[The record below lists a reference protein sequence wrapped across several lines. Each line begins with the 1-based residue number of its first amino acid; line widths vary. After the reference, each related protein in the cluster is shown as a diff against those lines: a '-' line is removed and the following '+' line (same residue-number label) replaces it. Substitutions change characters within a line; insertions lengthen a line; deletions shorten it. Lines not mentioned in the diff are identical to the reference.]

1 MADNEVTVRIVTETD
16 TTQVDDLKTSID
28 EIQSGADSASTSVD
42 QLSDSAAN
50 VDGSQISE
58 ASASA
63 DELGSSADQADTEV
77 QELQNS
83 LGLIEASALLS
94 VADQIGSLGASAE
107 SMTQDMNT
115 AAISVGQL
123 ATQTG
128 IAEPQMVSLIN
139 NISNATFPNDEAM
152 MYVKS
157 LDQIGVSSGNLGQSA
172 TDLDKIN
179 DAFGLGANK
188 VNSLGQEL
196 SVLGVDMNNISSS
209 FNALAYANANTVGGM
224 DNYYNFLR
232 KYDAQF
238 KELGFNVDQASVI
251 IAGATHKF
259 GGGKAAL
266 TGLNEALKE
275 SNGDTRALEQ
285 ALGLQAGALDN
296 ASQITGQYEGQ
307 LQQLANEEAEHKS
320 WLDQLNAAWEDMSL
334 ALSPIL
340 SPLGSVMGLIGQAG
354 SWAVGVNGLIQLAR
368 TTKIATA
375 MQWLWNAALAA
386 NPITLIVLA
395 IAALI
400 AILAYLY
407 FNNEQVRDS
416 INALG
421 QAFIQAGQ
429 IIYNTIIN
437 VVNWVITQLQN
448 LYNYIMTLGGLLPEQ
463 ANITGNQIIDSILM
477 VLAFIA
483 TLPAQI
489 AMYFANVIASTL
501 GFGDNFVQTMI
512 QSASDSVTGFVE
524 WITQLPGKLAE
535 ELDQMIQ
542 QALDFAANL
551 PGIIAGAAAD
561 MVSGWIFGSGES
573 SPGFMYDALIGELM
587 AMVNAPPEMLSG
599 LIDWISQYGYQMA
612 EVLSQAL
619 LGISFD
625 TVINNVMWLL
635 NTLNG
640 LWNWIYTAGGLI
652 PETVELTGNSVIDT
666 LIRVISFVATL
677 PIQLGMIFTNAIAS
691 TLGFGNNFSQNIINA
706 ASQAV
711 NGFINWISQMPQRL
725 GEELDKMIQQ
735 ALDFASRLPEII
747 ANAAAN
753 MVGGW
758 VGGSGESSPGFMYD
772 AFYGELVEM
781 NKIGTAFSNSL
792 PSTMKFAGSEMV
804 RNFNPNLNSSVPD
817 RGSGNTFNITL
828 EIGSVDKRERVNEII
843 EAIRDYIE
851 WDNTTAGRTV

>member
-1 MADNEVTVRIVTETD
+1 MADNEVTVRIVTETE

-94 VADQIGSLGASAE
+94 VADQIGSLGANAE
-107 SMTQDMNT
+107 SMTQDMNN

-157 LDQIGVSSGNLGQSA
+157 LDQIGVASSNLGQSA

-196 SVLGVDMNNISSS
+196 SVLGVDMNNVSSS

-238 KELGFNVDQASVI
+238 RELGFNVDQASII
-251 IAGATHKF
+251 IAGATQKF
-259 GGGKAAL
+259 GGGRAAL
-266 TGLNEALKE
+266 SGLNEALKE

-307 LQQLANEEAEHKS
+307 LQQLADEEAEHKS
-320 WLDQLNAAWEDMSL
+320 ILDQLNAAWEDMSL

-395 IAALI
+395 IIALI

-407 FNNEQVRDS
+407 FNNEQVRNS

-421 QAFIQAGQ
+421 QSFILVGQ
-429 IIYNTIIN
+429 IIYTTVMNI
-437 VVNWVITQLQN
+437 VNWVITQLQN
-448 LYNYIMTLGGLLPEQ
+448 LWNYIMTLGGLLPEQ
-463 ANITGNQIIDSILM
+463 ANITGNQIVDSILM

-489 AMYFANVIASTL
+489 AMYFANIIASAM

-512 QSASDSVTGFVE
+512 S
-524 WITQLPGKLAE
+524 
-535 ELDQMIQ
+535 
-542 QALDFAANL
+542 
-551 PGIIAGAAAD
+551 
-561 MVSGWIFGSGES
+561 
-573 SPGFMYDALIGELM
+573 
-587 AMVNAPPEMLSG
+587 
-599 LIDWISQYGYQMA
+599 
-612 EVLSQAL
+612 
-619 LGISFD
+619 
-625 TVINNVMWLL
+625 
-635 NTLNG
+635 
-640 LWNWIYTAGGLI
+640 
-652 PETVELTGNSVIDT
+652 
-666 LIRVISFVATL
+666 
-677 PIQLGMIFTNAIAS
+677 
-691 TLGFGNNFSQNIINA
+691 A

-711 NGFINWISQMPQRL
+711 SGFVSWITQLPQRL

-735 ALDFASRLPEII
+735 ALDFAARLPQII
-747 ANAAAN
+747 GEAAAN
-753 MVGGW
+753 MVGSW
-758 VGGSGESSPGFMYD
+758 VGGSGEQSPGFMYD
-772 AFYGELVEM
+772 RFEGELKAM
-781 NKIGTAFSNSL
+781 DTISSSFSKKL
-792 PSTMKFAGSEMV
+792 PTTMGLAGSGMV
-804 RNFNPNLNSSVPD
+804 ESFNPNFD
-817 RGSGNTFNITL
+817 SGNGSVVGGNTYNITL

>member
-16 TTQVDDLKTSID
+16 TTQLDNLTTSID
-28 EIQSGADSASTSVD
+28 EMQAGADSASDSVD
-42 QLSDSAAN
+42 KLGDSAAN

-58 ASASA
+58 AGASA
-63 DELGSSADQADTEV
+63 DELGNSADQADTEV

-83 LGLIEASALLS
+83 LGLIEASALLG

-107 SMTQDMNT
+107 NLTQDMNT

-157 LDQIGVSSGNLGQSA
+157 LDQIGVASSNLGQSA

-196 SVLGVDMNNISSS
+196 SVLGVDMNNVSSS

-224 DNYYNFLR
+224 DNYYTFLK

-251 IAGATHKF
+251 IAAATQKF
-259 GGGKAAL
+259 GGGRAAL
-266 TGLNEALKE
+266 SGLNEALKE

-307 LQQLANEEAEHKS
+307 LQQLADEEAEHKS
-320 WLDQLNAAWEDMSL
+320 ILDQLNAAWEDMSL

-340 SPLGSVMGLIGQAG
+340 SPLGSFMGLIGQAG
-354 SWAVGVNGLIQLAR
+354 SWAVGVNGLIELAR
-368 TTKIATA
+368 TTKIAAGAQRLLNLA
-375 MQWLWNAALAA
+375 MSM
-386 NPITLIVLA
+386 NPITIVVMA
-395 IAALI
+395 IIALI
-400 AILAYLY
+400 AVLTYLY
-407 FNNEQVRDS
+407 FNNEQVRNA
-416 INALG
+416 INGLG
-421 QAFIQAGQ
+421 QAFIQVGQ
-429 IIYNTIIN
+429 IIYTTIIN
-437 VVNWVITQLQN
+437 VVNWVIEQLQN
-448 LYNYIMTLGGLLPEQ
+448 LWNYIMTLGGLLPEQ

-483 TLPAQI
+483 TLPMQI
-489 AMYFANVIASTL
+489 AMYFANVIASAL

-512 QSASDSVTGFVE
+512 NAASNAVSGFVE
-524 WITQLPGKLAE
+524 WITQL
-535 ELDQMIQ
+535 
-542 QALDFAANL
+542 
-551 PGIIAGAAAD
+551 
-561 MVSGWIFGSGES
+561 
-573 SPGFMYDALIGELM
+573 
-587 AMVNAPPEMLSG
+587 
-599 LIDWISQYGYQMA
+599 
-612 EVLSQAL
+612 
-619 LGISFD
+619 
-625 TVINNVMWLL
+625 
-635 NTLNG
+635 
-640 LWNWIYTAGGLI
+640 
-652 PETVELTGNSVIDT
+652 
-666 LIRVISFVATL
+666 
-677 PIQLGMIFTNAIAS
+677 
-691 TLGFGNNFSQNIINA
+691 
-706 ASQAV
+706 
-711 NGFINWISQMPQRL
+711 PQRL

-735 ALDFASRLPEII
+735 ALDFAARLPQII
-747 ANAAAN
+747 AEAGAN
-753 MVGGW
+753 MVSGW
-758 VGGSGESSPGFMYD
+758 VFGSGEESPGYMFD
-772 AFYGELVEM
+772 KFEGELKAM
-781 NKIGTAFSNSL
+781 NTISSKFSETL
-792 PSTMKFAGSEMV
+792 PATMRSAGAGMV
-804 RNFNPNLNSSVPD
+804 DNFNPNLQS
-817 RGSGNTFNITL
+817 GKGGAMAGNTYNITL

>member
-1 MADNEVTVRIVTETD
+1 MADNEVTVRIVTETE
-16 TTQVDDLKTSID
+16 TTQVDDLKSSID

-42 QLSDSAAN
+42 QLGDSVGS

-58 ASASA
+58 ASGSA

-128 IAEPQMVSLIN
+128 VVEPQMVSLIN
-139 NISNATFPNDEAM
+139 NISNATFPNEEAM

-196 SVLGVDMNNISSS
+196 SVLGVDMNNVSSS

-238 KELGFNVDQASVI
+238 KELGFNVDQASII
-251 IAGATHKF
+251 IAGATQKF
-259 GGGKAAL
+259 GGGRAAL
-266 TGLNEALKE
+266 SGLNEALKE

-307 LQQLANEEAEHKS
+307 LQQLADEEAEHKTI
-320 WLDQLNAAWEDMSL
+320 LDQLNAAWEDMSL

-354 SWAVGVNGLIQLAR
+354 SWAVGVNGLIELAR

-375 MQWLWNAALAA
+375 AQWLWNAALAA
-386 NPITLIVLA
+386 NPITLIVMA
-395 IAALI
+395 IIALI

-407 FNNEQVRDS
+407 FNNEQVRNS

-421 QAFIQAGQ
+421 QSFILAGQ
-429 IIYNTIIN
+429 IIYTTIIN
-437 VVNWVITQLQN
+437 IVNWVITQLQA
-448 LYNYIMTLGGLLPEQ
+448 LWNYIMTLGGLLPEQ
-463 ANITGNQIIDSILM
+463 ANITGNQIVDSILM

-489 AMYFANVIASTL
+489 AMYFANVIASAM

-512 QSASDSVTGFVE
+512 SAASNAVSGFVE
-524 WITQLPGKLAE
+524 WITQL
-535 ELDQMIQ
+535 
-542 QALDFAANL
+542 
-551 PGIIAGAAAD
+551 
-561 MVSGWIFGSGES
+561 
-573 SPGFMYDALIGELM
+573 
-587 AMVNAPPEMLSG
+587 
-599 LIDWISQYGYQMA
+599 
-612 EVLSQAL
+612 
-619 LGISFD
+619 
-625 TVINNVMWLL
+625 
-635 NTLNG
+635 
-640 LWNWIYTAGGLI
+640 
-652 PETVELTGNSVIDT
+652 
-666 LIRVISFVATL
+666 
-677 PIQLGMIFTNAIAS
+677 
-691 TLGFGNNFSQNIINA
+691 
-706 ASQAV
+706 
-711 NGFINWISQMPQRL
+711 PQRL

-735 ALDFASRLPEII
+735 ALDFAARLPQII
-747 ANAAAN
+747 GQAAAN
-753 MVGGW
+753 MVGSW
-758 VGGSGESSPGFMYD
+758 VGGSGEQSPGFMYD
-772 AFYGELVEM
+772 AFYGELEAM
-781 NKIGTAFSNSL
+781 DAISSSFSKKL
-792 PSTMKFAGSEMV
+792 PTTMGFAGSDMV
-804 RNFNPNLNSSVPD
+804 NKFNPNLNSSG
-817 RGSGNTFNITL
+817 GSVAGGNTYNITL

-843 EAIRDYIE
+843 NAIRDYIE

>member
-1 MADNEVTVRIVTETD
+1 MADNEVTVRIVTETE
-16 TTQVDDLKTSID
+16 TTQVDDLKSSID

-42 QLSDSAAN
+42 QLGDSVGS

-58 ASASA
+58 ASGSA

-107 SMTQDMNT
+107 SMTQDMNN

-128 IAEPQMVSLIN
+128 VAEPQMVSLIN
-139 NISNATFPNDEAM
+139 NISNATFPNEEAM

-196 SVLGVDMNNISSS
+196 SVLGVDMNNVSSS

-238 KELGFNVDQASVI
+238 KELGFNVDQASII
-251 IAGATHKF
+251 IAGATQKF
-259 GGGKAAL
+259 GGGRAAL
-266 TGLNEALKE
+266 SGLNEALKE

-307 LQQLANEEAEHKS
+307 LQQLADEEAEHKTI
-320 WLDQLNAAWEDMSL
+320 LDQLNAAWEDMSL

-354 SWAVGVNGLIQLAR
+354 SWAVGVNGLIELAR

-375 MQWLWNAALAA
+375 AQWLWNAALAA
-386 NPITLIVLA
+386 NPITLIVMA
-395 IAALI
+395 IIALI

-407 FNNEQVRDS
+407 FNNEQVRNS

-421 QAFIQAGQ
+421 QSFILAGQ
-429 IIYNTIIN
+429 IIYTTIIN
-437 VVNWVITQLQN
+437 IVNWVITQLQA
-448 LYNYIMTLGGLLPEQ
+448 LWNYIMTLGGLLPEQ
-463 ANITGNQIIDSILM
+463 ANITGNQIVDSILM

-489 AMYFANVIASTL
+489 AMYFANVIASAM

-512 QSASDSVTGFVE
+512 SAASNAVSGFVE
-524 WITQLPGKLAE
+524 WITQLPE
-535 ELDQMIQ
+535 
-542 QALDFAANL
+542 
-551 PGIIAGAAAD
+551 
-561 MVSGWIFGSGES
+561 
-573 SPGFMYDALIGELM
+573 
-587 AMVNAPPEMLSG
+587 
-599 LIDWISQYGYQMA
+599 
-612 EVLSQAL
+612 
-619 LGISFD
+619 
-625 TVINNVMWLL
+625 
-635 NTLNG
+635 
-640 LWNWIYTAGGLI
+640 
-652 PETVELTGNSVIDT
+652 
-666 LIRVISFVATL
+666 
-677 PIQLGMIFTNAIAS
+677 
-691 TLGFGNNFSQNIINA
+691 
-706 ASQAV
+706 
-711 NGFINWISQMPQRL
+711 RL

-735 ALDFASRLPEII
+735 ALDFAARLPQII
-747 ANAAAN
+747 GQAAAN
-753 MVGGW
+753 MVGSW
-758 VGGSGESSPGFMYD
+758 VGGSGEQSPGFMYD
-772 AFYGELVEM
+772 AFYGELEAM
-781 NKIGTAFSNSL
+781 DAISSSFSKKL
-792 PSTMKFAGSEMV
+792 PTTMGFAGSDMV
-804 RNFNPNLNSSVPD
+804 NKFNPNLNSSG
-817 RGSGNTFNITL
+817 GSVAGGNTYNITL

-843 EAIRDYIE
+843 NAIRDYIE

>member
-1 MADNEVTVRIVTETD
+1 MADNEVTVRIVTETE

-107 SMTQDMNT
+107 SMTQDMNN

-354 SWAVGVNGLIQLAR
+354 SWAVGVNGLIELAR

-407 FNNEQVRDS
+407 FNNEQVRNS

-421 QAFIQAGQ
+421 QSFIMVGQ
-429 IIYNTIIN
+429 IIYTTVMNI
-437 VVNWVITQLQN
+437 VNWVITQLQN
-448 LYNYIMTLGGLLPEQ
+448 LWNYIMTLGGLLPEQ
-463 ANITGNQIIDSILM
+463 ANITGNQIVDSILM

-489 AMYFANVIASTL
+489 AMYFANVIASAM

-512 QSASDSVTGFVE
+512 
-524 WITQLPGKLAE
+524 
-535 ELDQMIQ
+535 
-542 QALDFAANL
+542 
-551 PGIIAGAAAD
+551 
-561 MVSGWIFGSGES
+561 
-573 SPGFMYDALIGELM
+573 
-587 AMVNAPPEMLSG
+587 
-599 LIDWISQYGYQMA
+599 
-612 EVLSQAL
+612 
-619 LGISFD
+619 
-625 TVINNVMWLL
+625 
-635 NTLNG
+635 
-640 LWNWIYTAGGLI
+640 
-652 PETVELTGNSVIDT
+652 
-666 LIRVISFVATL
+666 
-677 PIQLGMIFTNAIAS
+677 
-691 TLGFGNNFSQNIINA
+691 NA

-711 NGFINWISQMPQRL
+711 SGFVSWITQLPQRL

-735 ALDFASRLPEII
+735 ALDFAARLPQII
-747 ANAAAN
+747 GEAAAN
-753 MVGGW
+753 MVGSW
-758 VGGSGESSPGFMYD
+758 VGGSGEQSPGFMYD
-772 AFYGELVEM
+772 RFEGELKAM
-781 NKIGTAFSNSL
+781 DTISSSFSKKL
-792 PSTMKFAGSEMV
+792 PTTMGLAGSGMV
-804 RNFNPNLNSSVPD
+804 ENFNPNFD
-817 RGSGNTFNITL
+817 SGNGSVVGGKTYNITL

>member
-1 MADNEVTVRIVTETD
+1 MADNEVTVRIVTETE
-16 TTQVDDLKTSID
+16 TTQVDDLKSSID

-42 QLSDSAAN
+42 QLGDSVGS

-58 ASASA
+58 ASGSA

-128 IAEPQMVSLIN
+128 VAEPQMVSLIN
-139 NISNATFPNDEAM
+139 NISNATFPNEEAM

-196 SVLGVDMNNISSS
+196 SVLGVDMNNVSSS

-238 KELGFNVDQASVI
+238 KELGFNVDQASII
-251 IAGATHKF
+251 IAGATQKF
-259 GGGKAAL
+259 GGGRAAL
-266 TGLNEALKE
+266 SGLNEALKE

-307 LQQLANEEAEHKS
+307 LQQLADEEAEHKTI
-320 WLDQLNAAWEDMSL
+320 LDQLNAAWEDMSL

-354 SWAVGVNGLIQLAR
+354 SWAVGVNGLIELAR

-375 MQWLWNAALAA
+375 AQWLWNAALAA
-386 NPITLIVLA
+386 NPITLIVMA
-395 IAALI
+395 IIALI

-407 FNNEQVRDS
+407 FNNEQVRNS

-421 QAFIQAGQ
+421 QSFILAGQ
-429 IIYNTIIN
+429 IIYTTIIN
-437 VVNWVITQLQN
+437 IVNWVITQLQA
-448 LYNYIMTLGGLLPEQ
+448 LWNYIMTLGGLLPEQ
-463 ANITGNQIIDSILM
+463 ANITGNQIVDSILM

-489 AMYFANVIASTL
+489 AMYFANVIASAM

-512 QSASDSVTGFVE
+512 SAASQAVSGFVE
-524 WITQLPGKLAE
+524 WITQL
-535 ELDQMIQ
+535 
-542 QALDFAANL
+542 
-551 PGIIAGAAAD
+551 
-561 MVSGWIFGSGES
+561 
-573 SPGFMYDALIGELM
+573 
-587 AMVNAPPEMLSG
+587 
-599 LIDWISQYGYQMA
+599 
-612 EVLSQAL
+612 
-619 LGISFD
+619 
-625 TVINNVMWLL
+625 
-635 NTLNG
+635 
-640 LWNWIYTAGGLI
+640 
-652 PETVELTGNSVIDT
+652 
-666 LIRVISFVATL
+666 
-677 PIQLGMIFTNAIAS
+677 
-691 TLGFGNNFSQNIINA
+691 
-706 ASQAV
+706 
-711 NGFINWISQMPQRL
+711 PQRL

-735 ALDFASRLPEII
+735 ALDFAARLPQII
-747 ANAAAN
+747 GQAAAN
-753 MVGGW
+753 MVGSW
-758 VGGSGESSPGFMYD
+758 VGGSGEQSPGFMYD
-772 AFYGELVEM
+772 AFYGELEAM
-781 NKIGTAFSNSL
+781 DAISSSFSKKL
-792 PSTMKFAGSEMV
+792 PTTMGFAGSDMV
-804 RNFNPNLNSSVPD
+804 NKFNPNLNSSG
-817 RGSGNTFNITL
+817 GSVAGGNTYNITL

-843 EAIRDYIE
+843 NAIRDYIE

>member
-16 TTQVDDLKTSID
+16 TTQLDDMKSSID
-28 EIQSGADSASTSVD
+28 EMQSGADSASTSVD
-42 QLSDSAAN
+42 KLGDSAAN

-58 ASASA
+58 AGASA
-63 DELGSSADQADTEV
+63 DELGNSADQADTEV

-83 LGLIEASALLS
+83 LGLIEASALLG

-107 SMTQDMNT
+107 NLTQDMNT

-157 LDQIGVSSGNLGQSA
+157 LDQIGVASSNLGQSA

-196 SVLGVDMNNISSS
+196 SVLGVDMNDVSSS

-224 DNYYNFLR
+224 DNYYTFLK

-251 IAGATHKF
+251 IAAATQKF
-259 GGGKAAL
+259 GGGRAAL
-266 TGLNEALKE
+266 SGLNEALKE

-307 LQQLANEEAEHKS
+307 LQQLADEEAEHKS
-320 WLDQLNAAWEDMSL
+320 ILDQLNAAWDDMSL

-340 SPLGSVMGLIGQAG
+340 SPLGSFMGLIGQAG
-354 SWAVGVNGLIQLAR
+354 SWAVGVNGLIELAR
-368 TTKIATA
+368 TTKIAAGAQRLLNLA
-375 MQWLWNAALAA
+375 MSM
-386 NPITLIVLA
+386 NPITIVVMA
-395 IAALI
+395 IIALI
-400 AILAYLY
+400 AVLTYLY
-407 FNNEQVRDS
+407 FNNEQVRNA
-416 INALG
+416 INGLG
-421 QAFIQAGQ
+421 QAFIQVGQ
-429 IIYNTIIN
+429 IIYTTIIN
-437 VVNWVITQLQN
+437 VVNWVIEQLQN
-448 LYNYIMTLGGLLPEQ
+448 LWNYIMTLGGLLPEQ

-483 TLPAQI
+483 TLPMQI
-489 AMYFANVIASTL
+489 AMYFANVIASAL

-512 QSASDSVTGFVE
+512 NAASNAVSGFVE
-524 WITQLPGKLAE
+524 WITQL
-535 ELDQMIQ
+535 
-542 QALDFAANL
+542 
-551 PGIIAGAAAD
+551 
-561 MVSGWIFGSGES
+561 
-573 SPGFMYDALIGELM
+573 
-587 AMVNAPPEMLSG
+587 
-599 LIDWISQYGYQMA
+599 
-612 EVLSQAL
+612 
-619 LGISFD
+619 
-625 TVINNVMWLL
+625 
-635 NTLNG
+635 
-640 LWNWIYTAGGLI
+640 
-652 PETVELTGNSVIDT
+652 
-666 LIRVISFVATL
+666 
-677 PIQLGMIFTNAIAS
+677 
-691 TLGFGNNFSQNIINA
+691 
-706 ASQAV
+706 
-711 NGFINWISQMPQRL
+711 PQRL

-735 ALDFASRLPEII
+735 ALDFAARLPQII
-747 ANAAAN
+747 AEAGAN
-753 MVGGW
+753 MVSGW
-758 VGGSGESSPGFMYD
+758 VFGSGEESPGYMFD
-772 AFYGELVEM
+772 KFEGELKAM
-781 NKIGTAFSNSL
+781 NTISSKFSETL
-792 PSTMKFAGSEMV
+792 PATMRSAGAGMV
-804 RNFNPNLNSSVPD
+804 DNFNPNLQS
-817 RGSGNTFNITL
+817 GKGGAMAGNTYNITL

>member
-42 QLSDSAAN
+42 QLSDSTAN

-63 DELGSSADQADTEV
+63 DELGNSADQADTEV

-139 NISNATFPNDEAM
+139 NISNATFPNEEAM

-157 LDQIGVSSGNLGQSA
+157 LDQIGVSSSNLGQSA

-179 DAFGLGANK
+179 DAFHLGANK

-196 SVLGVDMNNISSS
+196 SVLGVDMNNVSSS

-232 KYDAQF
+232 KYDSQF
-238 KELGFNVDQASVI
+238 KELGFNVDQASII
-251 IAGATHKF
+251 IAGATHQF

-296 ASQITGQYEGQ
+296 ASQITGEYSGQ
-307 LQQLANEEAEHKS
+307 LQQLADEEAEHKS
-320 WLDQLNAAWEDMSL
+320 FIDQLNAAWEDMSL

-354 SWAVGVNGLIQLAR
+354 SWAVGANGLRELAKN
-368 TTKIATA
+368 TKIATA

-386 NPITLIVLA
+386 NPITLIVMA
-395 IAALI
+395 IIALI

-407 FNNEQVRDS
+407 FNNEQVRNS

-429 IIYNTIIN
+429 IIYTTIIN
-437 VVNWVITQLQN
+437 IVNWVITQLQN
-448 LYNYIMTLGGLLPEQ
+448 LWNYIMTLGGLLPEE

-489 AMYFANVIASTL
+489 AMYFANIIASAM

-512 QSASDSVTGFVE
+512 
-524 WITQLPGKLAE
+524 
-535 ELDQMIQ
+535 
-542 QALDFAANL
+542 
-551 PGIIAGAAAD
+551 
-561 MVSGWIFGSGES
+561 
-573 SPGFMYDALIGELM
+573 
-587 AMVNAPPEMLSG
+587 
-599 LIDWISQYGYQMA
+599 
-612 EVLSQAL
+612 
-619 LGISFD
+619 
-625 TVINNVMWLL
+625 
-635 NTLNG
+635 
-640 LWNWIYTAGGLI
+640 
-652 PETVELTGNSVIDT
+652 
-666 LIRVISFVATL
+666 
-677 PIQLGMIFTNAIAS
+677 
-691 TLGFGNNFSQNIINA
+691 NA

-711 NGFINWISQMPQRL
+711 SGFVSWITQLPQRL

-735 ALDFASRLPEII
+735 ALDFAARLPQII
-747 ANAAAN
+747 GEAAAN
-753 MVGGW
+753 MVSSW
-758 VGGSGESSPGFMYD
+758 VGGSGEQSPGFMFD
-772 AFYGELVEM
+772 RFEGELKAM
-781 NKIGTAFSNSL
+781 DAISSSFSKKL
-792 PSTMKFAGSEMV
+792 PTTMGLAGSGMV
-804 RNFNPNLNSSVPD
+804 ESFNPNFD
-817 RGSGNTFNITL
+817 SGNGSVVGGNTYNITL

-843 EAIRDYIE
+843 EAIRNYIE